1 MEARSQLRHRPTLVP
16 TSSILVDKVQFVKR
30 PREASRS
37 GNSAAK
43 GGIAL
48 VGMNISRT
56 SAFSFP
62 RCFQLATLLACVSS
76 FAAAQQ
82 PAPAPAPA
90 SAPPIAIAISTEDIR
105 PEVDRIY
112 SAVSGINV
120 PKWKAPKEVKEQTQS
135 DIGSIQRNMKTT
147 LPGLLDAAKTAPGTV
162 APAFAVY
169 RNVCAL
175 YDVLLRVAETATLA
189 GPQQEGALLEAEL
202 QKLDT
207 AKKSLGSSIF
217 DAAYFPGYGNRA
229 TSRLQHPAQGT
240 DCRRRAGASEEGGR
254 KRWANSGRRC
264 TQEEEKAR
272 RPCYNA
278 ATCYRAHHTSG
289 EIGPQPGFRTPV
301 GQPGPTFFGK
311 QEQSTGLPVSNSNEA
326 GSLKVCLEIRLL

>member
-1 MEARSQLRHRPTLVP
+1 
-16 TSSILVDKVQFVKR
+16 VQFVKR
-30 PREASRS
+30 PREASRG

-56 SAFSFP
+56 SAVSFP

-82 PAPAPAPA
+82 AAPAPAPA
-90 SAPPIAIAISTEDIR
+90 SAPPAAIAISTEDVR

-135 DIGSIQRNMKTT
+135 DIASIQRNMKTT
-147 LPGLLDAAKTAPGTV
+147 LPGLLDAAKAAPGTV

-189 GPQQEGALLEAEL
+189 GPQQDAALLEAEL

-217 DAAYFPGYGNRA
+217 DAASSRDTEIVQLRA
-229 TSRLQHPAQGT
+229 S
-240 DCRRRAGASEEGGR
+240 
-254 KRWANSGRRC
+254 N
-264 TQEEEKAR
+264 TQLKEQI
-272 RPCYNA
+272 A
-278 ATCYRAHHTSG
+278 AAVQA
-289 EIGPQPGFRTPV
+289 PPKKV
-301 GQPGPTFFGK
+301 VVNDGPTAAAAAPK
-311 QEQSTGLPVSNSNEA
+311 KKKKPAVPATTPA
-326 GSLKVCLEIRLL
+326 PATAPTTPPPAK